1 MSYYPPYKSSS
12 NNIKVELDLSNYA
25 TKDDV
30 KNITHVD
37 VSSYATKTN
46 LAELKTEVDKIDV
59 DKLKTVPDDLAKLSN
74 VVKNEVVKKTDF
86 SADTY
91 VTRAKFSTDTNASD
105 DKIDKVEKKIPDISS
120 LETKINVTTL
130 VNNLNNK
137 IDNLKINDY
146 AKKTSL
152 TNYMLTSTFNTKS
165 TELESKIKDADII
178 AKSAVTKANSI
189 KSDLND
195 YAKKTDVANDIT
207 AITNDYITNDSLT
220 SRLNDLKSQHIATN
234 LWKSTGV
241 NNYSR
246 DSDMDAVSIAT
257 TSLPPLIDNG
267 RMSVRL
273 EGAYLKQMRLLRP
286 NNDNIVNIYIVYLID
301 PISNSRNTDYTVQ
314 NALFGGVKIT
324 KNATD
329 VSKHKYE
336 GYGICFDEGGT
347 FSKGG
352 INNGRNVLIFGGH
365 ENSLVHANNKANNF
379 YVMGDLFVQGINDT
393 TLYAEKIYSQN
404 FTVANKKFVLSLRY
418 NGDDSYLFVNGKR
431 ELKFKA
437 KDDQI
442 VK

>member
-12 NNIKVELDLSNYA
+12 NNIKVELNLSNYA

-37 VSSYATKTN
+37 VSSYTTKTN
-46 LAELKTEVDKIDV
+46 LAALKTEVDQIDI

-91 VTRAKFSTDTNASD
+91 VTRTKFSSDTNALD
-105 DKIDKVEKKIPDISS
+105 DKIFKVEKKIPDISS
-120 LETKINVTTL
+120 LETKRNVTTL
-130 VNNLNNK
+130 VNNLNNRT
-137 IDNLKINDY
+137 DNLKINDY

-152 TNYMLTSTFNTKS
+152 TNYVLTSTFNTKS

-195 YAKKTDVANDIT
+195 YAKKTDVVNDIT
-207 AITNDYITNDSLT
+207 TIKNDYVINASLT
-220 SRLNDLKSQHIATN
+220 SRLNDLKAQHIATEVKTIDDKTKKNASDILGFESRLKQKEDIVDEVQRENTLTSGRDYHLDKIYLLYECKAFSFKYTSSKIN

-246 DSDMDAVSIAT
+246 NSDMDAASVAT

-273 EGAYLKQMRLLRP
+273 EGAYFKQMRLLRP

-314 NALFGGVKIT
+314 NALFGGVK
-324 KNATD
+324 
-329 VSKHKYE
+329 
-336 GYGICFDEGGT
+336 
-347 FSKGG
+347 
-352 INNGRNVLIFGGH
+352 
-365 ENSLVHANNKANNF
+365 
-379 YVMGDLFVQGINDT
+379 
-393 TLYAEKIYSQN
+393 
-404 FTVANKKFVLSLRY
+404 
-418 NGDDSYLFVNGKR
+418 
-431 ELKFKA
+431 
-437 KDDQI
+437 
-442 VK
+442 